1 MKKNLALLAALT
13 GLVLAGCASKG
24 SKTAGDAPMP
34 IDNGGISTSGAGG
47 SGVGDGSA
55 VGAGGNAGGA
65 SAYSLSNKTV
75 YFAYDGTD
83 IDSAGQ
89 AVVDNF
95 GKYLGATSGAK
106 LRLEGHAD
114 ERGSAEYNI
123 ALGERRAQAVA
134 RALKTAGAAEA
145 QLSVISYGEERP
157 AADGHDEAA
166 YAKNRRVELTQ

>member
-1 MKKNLALLAALT
+1 MKKNLALLAAVA
-13 GLVLAGCASKG
+13 GLALAGCASKG

-34 IDNGGISTSGAGG
+34 VDSSGISTSGAAG
-47 SGVGDGSA
+47 SGIGDGSA
-55 VGAGGNAGGA
+55 VGAGTGA
-65 SAYSLSNKTV
+65 STSAYSLSNKTV

-89 AVVDNF
+89 VVVENF
-95 GKYLGATSGAK
+95 GKYLAATSSAK

-134 RALKTAGAAEA
+134 RALKTAGATDA

-157 AADGHDEAA
+157 AADGQDEAA
-166 YAKNRRVELTQ
+166 WAKNRRVELTQ

>member
-1 MKKNLALLAALT
+1 MNKNLALIAALT

-34 IDNGGISTSGAGG
+34 VGTDSGISTAGTGDSGIG
-47 SGVGDGSA
+47 SGSSVGT
-55 VGAGGNAGGA
+55 GNTAA
-65 SAYSLSNKTV
+65 AAAYSLSTKTI
-75 YFAYDGTD
+75 YFAYDGAD

-89 AVVDNF
+89 TVVDNF
-95 GKYLGATSGAK
+95 GKYLVATPSAK

-134 RALKTAGAAEA
+134 RALKTAGASDS